1 MNLTDL
7 MATIRGGLIVS
18 CQAGPE
24 HPLRDTSTMRR
35 LAEAAV
41 LGGATAVRCGG
52 VGGIADVRAVAAA
65 VAVPVIG
72 LTKSGTDGVF
82 ITPTVADALRVLAAG
97 AAVVATDAT
106 TRPRPDGA
114 ELRETIE
121 AVHDAGGIV
130 MADVSTVAEGVAAA
144 SAGADLVAT
153 TLSGYTPYSPRTAEP
168 DLALVRDLVAEL
180 PAVPIIAEGRYHRI
194 EQVREALEAGAGAV
208 VVGTAITDPVWI
220 TRRFADAT
228 HRPAPVTAEHR

>member
-7 MATIRGGLIVS
+7 MATIHGGLIVS
-18 CQAGPE
+18 CQAGHE
-24 HPLRDTSTMRR
+24 HPLRDTSTIRR

-41 LGGATAVRCGG
+41 AGGATAVRCGG

-65 VAVPVIG
+65 VTVPVIG
-72 LTKSGTDGVF
+72 LTKRGTSGVF
-82 ITPTVADALRVLAAG
+82 ITPTVADALEVLAAG

-114 ELRETIE
+114 GLRETVE
-121 AVHDAGGIV
+121 AVHNAGGIV

-153 TLSGYTPYSPRTAEP
+153 TLSGYTPYSPQTAGP
-168 DLALVRDLVAEL
+168 DLALVRHLAAEL
-180 PAVPIIAEGRYHRI
+180 STVPIVAEGRYHRFDH
-194 EQVREALEAGAGAV
+194 VREALEAGAAAV

-228 HRPAPVTAEHR
+228 DRPAPVTTGH